1 MRVCLWCLTV
11 MHFSCTRRT
20 KQENFKKKLKNLIF
34 YWSCKKKKSLLLHL
48 IAFAKVSSAC
58 RSLSLSLS
66 LSQFPRILRYYRFRI
81 QLLYHF
87 FFPTQLAGTTRSP
100 SEFLTSL
107 SLVFLNFL
115 TKNQKSKIWV
125 GWFLSI

>member
-34 YWSCKKKKSLLLHL
+34 YWSCKKKKELT
-48 IAFAKVSSAC
+48 FASHRICEGLFVC
-58 RSLSLSLS
+58 HSLSLSFF
-66 LSQFPRILRYYRFRI
+66 QFPRILRYYRFRI

-87 FFPTQLAGTTRSP
+87 FFPNQLAGTTRSP

>member
-34 YWSCKKKKSLLLHL
+34 YWSCKKKKRAYFCISSHLLRSLLSV
-48 IAFAKVSSAC
+48 A
-58 RSLSLSLS
+58 LSLSLF
-66 LSQFPRILRYYRFRI
+66 QFPRILRYYRFRI

-87 FFPTQLAGTTRSP
+87 FFPNQLAGTTRSP